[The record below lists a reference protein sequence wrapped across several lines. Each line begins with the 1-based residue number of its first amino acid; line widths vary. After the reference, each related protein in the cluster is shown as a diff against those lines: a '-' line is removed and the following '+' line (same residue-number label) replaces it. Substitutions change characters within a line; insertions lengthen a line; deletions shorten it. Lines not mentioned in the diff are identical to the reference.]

1 MLDKLIIHLKNIIF
15 FKAVIYIIM
24 TIILFALIPIFS
36 EDLADASIKNK
47 KSYTLLETS
56 KSKLKSIV
64 NFENKILN
72 TRENYEALVSK
83 ANNQDCLD
91 RTELINQ
98 ISALNTKYSLFEP
111 IFVRISRKFDD
122 EIIQN
127 YASNVK
133 INHYEIKIAF
143 KSKNHVT
150 MLMICN
156 ELYKMLPHGSVV
168 TDTSIKT
175 HDALTPDIISK
186 LNTENAPG
194 FLEVKMKIQLREIVY
209 EK

>member
-15 FKAVIYIIM
+15 FKAVIYLII

-36 EDLADASIKNK
+36 EDLEDSSIKNK
-47 KSYTLLETS
+47 KSYTLLQTS

-72 TRENYEALVSK
+72 TKENYKALISK
-83 ANNQDCLD
+83 AKNQNCLD

-98 ISALNTKYSLFEP
+98 ITTLNTKYSLFEP
-111 IFVRISRKFDD
+111 IFIRISKKFND
-122 EIIQN
+122 EITQN
-127 YASNVK
+127 YASHVK

-143 KSKNHVT
+143 KSKDHVT

-156 ELYKMLPHGSVV
+156 ELYKMLPYGSIV
-168 TDTSIKT
+168 TNTSIAT
-175 HDALTPDIISK
+175 HGALTPDIISK
-186 LNTENAPG
+186 LNTKNAPG
-194 FLEVKMKIQLREIVY
+194 LLEVNMKIQLREIVY
-209 EK
+209 EH